1 MKMNSKNIVIIS
13 FIIFGLYIFVS
24 AYINVKK
31 REDSIEQNKF
41 ETIALV
47 YKFESNKSNN
57 RYYYKYFYNNKKY
70 LNDENLSGFN
80 RENCIGKF
88 YKIHLSTENPQYSK
102 ILLEQKVSDTTEILN
117 SGFKLIKKKKSKY
130 NSSTNEYSEF
140 NIVEFE

>member
-1 MKMNSKNIVIIS
+1 MKMNSKNIVIIL
-13 FIIFGLYIFVS
+13 FILFGLYIFVS
-24 AYINVKK
+24 AYLNVKK

-102 ILLEQKVSDTTEILN
+102 IFLDQEVTDTAEIIN